1 MENASL
7 FFMEEIIPFPL
18 TWGKGQR
25 VLKNEKN
32 LGIIE
37 GISAMLGLASA
48 ALSDQASR
56 EPGSQVRGLR
66 VMGRL
71 QNQG

>member
-1 MENASL
+1 MEKISL
-7 FFMEEIIPFPL
+7 FLIVETIPFPL

-25 VLKNEKN
+25 VFKNEKN
-32 LGIIE
+32 LGIAG

-56 EPGSQVRGLR
+56 D
-66 VMGRL
+66 GRL
-71 QNQG
+71 RNQV

>member
-1 MENASL
+1 MEKISL
-7 FFMEEIIPFPL
+7 YFIVEIIPFPL

-25 VLKNEKN
+25 VFKNEKN

-56 EPGSQVRGLR
+56 EPDSRPEAFG
-66 VMGRL
+66 
-71 QNQG
+71 

>member
-1 MENASL
+1 MGHRGAIREDSTGPSKKKISL
-7 FFMEEIIPFPL
+7 FFIVEIISFPL

-37 GISAMLGLASA
+37 GISAMLGLAA
-48 ALSDQASR
+48 
-56 EPGSQVRGLR
+56 PP
-66 VMGRL
+66 
-71 QNQG
+71 